1 MEIKSRKAQVWVETV
16 VYTLIGLSIMGL
28 VLAFALP
35 KINEMK
41 DKAVIDQTIDALNE
55 LDAKILDAS
64 YTAGST
70 RIVDFKIGKGRAVID
85 AINDVITFTMPE
97 SHAAYSES
105 GTTTKIGEI
114 SVKTEKNA
122 KTSKVE
128 LWLNYTGRFNI
139 TYNGLN
145 QEKTLQQA
153 PSPYKILIEN
163 AGQISNTGT
172 IIIDLRD
179 IS

>member
-1 MEIKSRKAQVWVETV
+1 MLNNKAQVWVETV

-41 DKAVIDQTIDALNE
+41 DKAIIDQTIEALNE
-55 LDAKILDAS
+55 LDTKILDAS
-64 YTAGST
+64 STAGST
-70 RIVDFKIGKGRAVID
+70 RIVDFKIGKGKAVID
-85 AINDVITFTMPE
+85 GVNDIVTFTLPE
-97 SHAAYSES
+97 SHVVYSEP
-105 GTTTKIGEI
+105 GATTKIGEI
-114 SVKTEKNA
+114 SVKTEKKA

-128 LWLNYTGRFNI
+128 LWLNYTGRFDI
-139 TYNGLN
+139 TYNRQD
-145 QEKTLQQA
+145 QEKALQQA

-163 AGQISNTGT
+163 NGSV
-172 IIIDLRD
+172 IDLRD